1 MWKWN
6 DGTDYLMH
14 HGIKGQKWGVRNGPP
29 YPIDHKVMVKGTR
42 LNSVV
47 GIGRNHPATYLST
60 PKAAALLVAE
70 ARRNDG
76 RWIYTFN
83 PNDEWDS
90 SVYKGPFSKFIATCK
105 GAAYV
110 AECQYETV
118 KDLTMPNKKER
129 VDEFKELLNDKR
141 YSKQVISDIE
151 DVKRQLMRINIPDK
165 ERKEYE
171 NFNSKSIKTEKDI
184 MTAYRLF
191 SHAMEAMHA
200 YKSTREYANRMAQK
214 WDAMVDDNN
223 QGVYNRAH
231 DPVIIFRANEALK
244 TVDSEFI
251 GPSEIIENYNKVKS
265 ELLKLG
271 ENILL

>member
-1 MWKWN
+1 MMYTWT
-6 DGTDYLMH
+6 DGTYLAH

-29 YPIDHKVMVKGTR
+29 YPIDHKIMAKGTR

-60 PKAAALLVAE
+60 PKEAALFVAE

-76 RWIYTFN
+76 KWLYTFN
-83 PNDEWDS
+83 PNDKWDS
-90 SVYKGPFSKFIATCK
+90 SVYKGPFSKYIALFR
-105 GAAYV
+105 GATYV

-118 KDLTMPNKKER
+118 KDLTMPTKKER

-141 YSKQVISDIE
+141 YSKRVIRDIE
-151 DVKRQLMRINIPDK
+151 NEKKNLLRLNIPDK

-171 NFNSKSIKTEKDI
+171 NFDSKSIKTEKDI
-184 MTAYRLF
+184 MTAYKLF

-200 YKSTREYANRMAQK
+200 HKSTREYANRMAQK

-244 TVDSEFI
+244 TVDSKFI
-251 GPSEIIENYNKVKS
+251 SSSELIENYNKIKN
-265 ELLKLG
+265 ELAKLG
-271 ENILL
+271 DDVML